1 MQHTPQNPLYVV
13 GIAAATNLASAILLE
28 PRIVDR
34 IVVIWLGGSGWHC
47 SQMEEFNLMEDVL
60 AAQVLFDSGVA
71 LVQLPCWGVVE
82 QFTISKPELEHYLVG
97 KNLLADD
104 LARYAIRDV
113 DSWAGHLKWAKVIWD
128 VTAVA
133 WLLNE
138 NQRFMMDRLERTP
151 KIIGASGYEQDSNR
165 PWMRYVYRIER
176 DALVTDL
183 IETLLV

>member
-1 MQHTPQNPLYVV
+1 
-13 GIAAATNLASAILLE
+13 
-28 PRIVDR
+28 
-34 IVVIWLGGSGWHC
+34 
-47 SQMEEFNLMEDVL
+47 
-60 AAQVLFDSGVA
+60 
-71 LVQLPCWGVVE
+71 
-82 QFTISKPELEHYLVG
+82 
-97 KNLLADD
+97 
-104 LARYAIRDV
+104 
-113 DSWAGHLKWAKVIWD
+113 LKWAKVIWD

-151 KIIGASGYEQDSNR
+151 KIIGTSGYEQDSNR